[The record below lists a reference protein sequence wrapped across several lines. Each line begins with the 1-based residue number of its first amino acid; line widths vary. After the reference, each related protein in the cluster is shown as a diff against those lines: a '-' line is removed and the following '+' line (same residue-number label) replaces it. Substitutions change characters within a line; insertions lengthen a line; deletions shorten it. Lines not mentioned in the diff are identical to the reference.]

1 MMNLQKAALAAIV
14 FGAAVSCA
22 SLASAEKLSYTDV
35 AHQLGNVIASE
46 EPCELSYNQDAIA
59 RFIEENVS
67 DSEMGFASM
76 LSLMTN
82 GASVS
87 IGQLTP
93 SGKTAHCTQI
103 RRVAKKYGF
112 VE

>member
-1 MMNLQKAALAAIV
+1 MINAKNAALAAIV
-14 FGAAVSCA
+14 LGAA
-22 SLASAEKLSYTDV
+22 SLADGASAKKLSYTDV

-46 EPCELSYNQDAIA
+46 VPCGLSYNQDAIA

-76 LSLMTN
+76 LSLMTD

-87 IGQLTP
+87 IGQLTS